1 MSSSDEMSVSAN
13 GNSTSSTPGQ
23 QLRLAREACGL
34 SLNDVN
40 AETNLSVKYLQAL
53 EADDFAAL
61 PGLAFARGYARRYAQ
76 LVHLD
81 GATLIAEI
89 DALAASKG
97 IVVAPVLASSS
108 PAMQRASFGHSE
120 VNARRASDA
129 PSVIPKLMALL
140 QQISIS
146 QILSLGSLALLL
158 LLLLGTLFWQ
168 GNKSDVVEPLADHGV
183 IDIDADVAQQ
193 VPPEAPVT
201 PEVISP
207 APPVGSELVGAVTT
221 EQPATDPAAAISI
234 APGASASPAA
244 MTPAP
249 LPIPQT
255 SVPAPASAPTP
266 TPAPAPV
273 VAPASVPAPAT
284 KVTNA
289 APVQASLVPTS
300 GSAATASKPIAPAT
314 KPALAAV
321 PAQKPVAPTPA
332 PVTGIKPVAS
342 VAPPPGIDSLN
353 FSFTGKSW
361 ISVRDAT
368 GQELVYG
375 LKNAGQAVT
384 VTGQAPFS
392 INIGNVHVTS
402 LSRNGRGVNLKQYA
416 RGEIASFRLA
426 PVAPAPV
433 PKP

>member
-97 IVVAPVLASSS
+97 VVVTPALASSN
-108 PAMQRASFGHSE
+108 PAMQRASLGFSE
-120 VNARRASDA
+120 VNARKASDV
-129 PSVIPKLMALL
+129 PSVIPKLMAML

-146 QILSLGSLALLL
+146 QILSLGSLVLLL

-168 GNKSDVVEPLADHGV
+168 GNKTDVVEPLADHGV
-183 IDIDADVAQQ
+183 LDIDADVAQQ

-221 EQPATDPAAAISI
+221 EQAATDPAAATSV

-244 MTPAP
+244 TTPAP
-249 LPIPQT
+249 LPTPQT
-255 SVPAPASAPTP
+255 AVPAPAAAP

-273 VAPASVPAPAT
+273 AAPASVPASAT
-284 KVTNA
+284 KATTV
-289 APVQASLVPTS
+289 APAQASLVPAP
-300 GSAATASKPIAPAT
+300 GSAAIASKPIAPAT
-314 KPALAAV
+314 KPALVAA
-321 PAQKPVAPTPA
+321 PAPKPVAPTPVPA
-332 PVTGIKPVAS
+332 TAIKPVAS

-353 FSFTGKSW
+353 FSFIGKSW

-402 LSRNGRGVNLKQYA
+402 LSRNGRSVNLKQYA

-426 PVAPAPV
+426 PVAAAPV

>member
-13 GNSTSSTPGQ
+13 GNNTSSTPGQ

-108 PAMQRASFGHSE
+108 PAMQRASFSHSE
-120 VNARRASDA
+120 VNARKASDA

-221 EQPATDPAAAISI
+221 EQPATDPAAATSV
-234 APGASASPAA
+234 APGASASPVA
-244 MTPAP
+244 TSPAP
-249 LPIPQT
+249 LPTSQT
-255 SVPAPASAPTP
+255 AVPASAAAPTP
-266 TPAPAPV
+266 TLAPV
-273 VAPASVPAPAT
+273 AAPASVPAPAT
-284 KVTNA
+284 KVTTA
-289 APVQASLVPTS
+289 TPVQSSLVPTS

-314 KPALAAV
+314 KPTSLAV
-321 PAQKPVAPTPA
+321 PAPA
-332 PVTGIKPVAS
+332 PASATGIKPVTL

-392 INIGNVHVTS
+392 INIGNVNVTS

>member
-1 MSSSDEMSVSAN
+1 VSSSDEMSVSAN

-97 IVVAPVLASSS
+97 IVVTPALASSN
-108 PAMQRASFGHSE
+108 PAMQRASLGFSE
-120 VNARRASDA
+120 VNARKASDV
-129 PSVIPKLMALL
+129 PSVIPKLMAML

-168 GNKSDVVEPLADHGV
+168 GNKTDVVEPLADHGV
-183 IDIDADVAQQ
+183 LDIDADVAQQ

-207 APPVGSELVGAVTT
+207 VPPVGSELVGAVTT
-221 EQPATDPAAAISI
+221 AQAATDPATATATAI
-234 APGASASPAA
+234 APDASALPAA
-244 MTPAP
+244 TTPAP
-249 LPIPQT
+249 LSTPQT
-255 SVPAPASAPTP
+255 PVPAPVAAPAPAPAPVTAPASAPASATKA
-266 TPAPAPV
+266 TT
-273 VAPASVPAPAT
+273 VAPA
-284 KVTNA
+284 
-289 APVQASLVPTS
+289 QASLVPAP
-300 GSAATASKPIAPAT
+300 GSTAVASKPIAPAT
-314 KPALAAV
+314 KPALVAA
-321 PAQKPVAPTPA
+321 PAPKPVAPTPVPA
-332 PVTGIKPVAS
+332 TAIKPVAS

-353 FSFTGKSW
+353 FSFIGKSW

-402 LSRNGRGVNLKQYA
+402 LSRNGRSVNLKQYA

-426 PVAPAPV
+426 PVAPASV